1 MQVTS
6 SMRPETRG
14 IFHFNALPATRSLYL
29 RLPDIQ
35 RVRRRY
41 WSLQKSCAEFA
52 GSRQLRSIGRVLGEK
67 RRKRLARRDAPPP
80 RQPYTGNAIGNAY
93 TTGKGQGIVHF
104 AHGGTRSQ

>member
-52 GSRQLRSIGRVLGEK
+52 GSRQLALHREVFRGEAK
-67 RRKRLARRDAPPP
+67 E
-80 RQPYTGNAIGNAY
+80 
-93 TTGKGQGIVHF
+93 TTGTSSCAPATATVNGQLNWKWIDDRQRKSYPAF
-104 AHGGTRSQ
+104 R